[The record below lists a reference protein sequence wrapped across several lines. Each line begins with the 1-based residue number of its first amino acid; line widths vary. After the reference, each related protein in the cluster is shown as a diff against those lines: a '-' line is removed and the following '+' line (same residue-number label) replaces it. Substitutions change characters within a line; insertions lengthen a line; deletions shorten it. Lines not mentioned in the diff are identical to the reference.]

1 MLLIVGALIVLGS
14 VGGGYVLSH
23 GYLPMLWQP
32 FEMIIICGA
41 ALGGF
46 IISNNTHTL
55 VQVMKSIP
63 GLLTGS
69 GMNRSFYLSLLTLQY
84 DLFTKIRKEGVIAI
98 EEDIEEP
105 DQSPIFNA
113 YPDIMKHTTLVEF
126 LCDYMR
132 LISSGNMQAHELES
146 LMDAE
151 IETIQHE
158 LEEPSHA
165 VTSVADALPGFGI
178 VAAVLGITIT
188 MRDIAAPPEVL
199 GLHIAAALVGTFL
212 GILLS
217 YGFVG
222 PMGIAMKNEAYE
234 KLKAFECIKASLIAN
249 MNGLAPQMSVEFGRK
264 MLFSSVRPGFNELE
278 EYIRSPR

>member
-1 MLLIVGALIVLGS
+1 MLLIVGSLIVLVS

-46 IISNNTHTL
+46 IISNNKHTL
-55 VQVMKSIP
+55 IEVFKSLP
-63 GLLTGS
+63 GLLTGT
-69 GMNRSFYLSLLTLQY
+69 GFNRAFYLDLLSLQY

-105 DQSPIFNA
+105 EQSPIFA
-113 YPDIMKHTTLVEF
+113 GYPAVTKHTELVEF

-151 IETIQHE
+151 LETLQHE
-158 LEEPSHA
+158 LEEPAHA

-222 PMGIAMKNEAYE
+222 PMGIAMKNEAHE
-234 KLKAFECIKASLIAN
+234 KIKAFECIKAALIAN

-264 MLFSSVRPGFNELE
+264 MLFTSVRPSFNELE
-278 EYIRSPR
+278 EHVRSR

>member
-1 MLLIVGALIVLGS
+1 MLLIVGSLIVLVS

-32 FEMIIICGA
+32 YEMIIICGA

-46 IISNNTHTL
+46 IISNSKHTL
-55 VQVMKSIP
+55 VEVFKSIP
-63 GLLTGS
+63 GLLSGS
-69 GMNRSFYLSLLTLQY
+69 GFNRGFYLDLLSLQY

-105 DQSPIFNA
+105 DQSPIFTG
-113 YPDIMKHTTLVEF
+113 YPAVTKHTELVEF

-151 IETIQHE
+151 LETLQHE
-158 LEEPSHA
+158 MEEPAHA

-222 PMGIAMKNEAYE
+222 PMAIAMKNEAHE
-234 KLKAFECIKASLIAN
+234 KIKAFECVKASLIAN
-249 MNGLAPQMSVEFGRK
+249 MSGLAPQMAVEFGRK
-264 MLFSSVRPGFNELE
+264 MIFTSVRPSFSELE
-278 EYIRSPR
+278 EHVRSR

>member
-1 MLLIVGALIVLGS
+1 MFLIIGSLIVLAS

-32 FEMIIICGA
+32 YEMIIICGA

-46 IISNNTHTL
+46 VISNNKHTL
-55 VQVMKSIP
+55 VEVFKAIP
-63 GLLTGS
+63 KLITGS
-69 GMNRSFYLSLLTLQY
+69 GLNKALFMDLLSLMY
-84 DLFTKIRKEGVIAI
+84 DLFTKIRKEGVIAV
-98 EEDIEEP
+98 EADIEEP
-105 DQSPIFNA
+105 DQSPIFA
-113 YPDIMKHTTLVEF
+113 GYPAVFKHTVLVEF
-126 LCDYMR
+126 ICDYMR

-151 IETIQHE
+151 IETLQHE
-158 LEEPSHA
+158 LEEPAHA

-188 MRDIAAPPEVL
+188 MRDISAPPEVL
-199 GLHIAAALVGTFL
+199 GMHIAAALVGTFL

-222 PMGIAMKNEAYE
+222 PTGVAMKNEAHE
-234 KLKAFECIKASLIAN
+234 KIKAFECVKACLIAN
-249 MNGLAPQMSVEFGRK
+249 MNGLPPQMAVEFGRK
-264 MLFSSVRPGFNELE
+264 MLFSSVRPSFNELE
-278 EYIRSPR
+278 EHVRSR

>member
-55 VQVMKSIP
+55 MQVMKSLP

-69 GMNRSFYLSLLTLQY
+69 GMNRDFYLSLLTLQY

-249 MNGLAPQMSVEFGRK
+249 MNGLAPQMAVEFGRK

>member
-1 MLLIVGALIVLGS
+1 MLLIIGALIVLGS

-32 FEMIIICGA
+32 FEMLIICGA

-46 IISNNTHTL
+46 IIANNPHTL
-55 VQVMKSIP
+55 KQVFRSLP
-63 GLLTGS
+63 GLLSGA
-69 GMNRSFYLSLLTLQY
+69 GMNRGFYLSLLALQY
-84 DLFTKIRKEGVIAI
+84 DLFSKIRKEGVIAI

-105 DQSPIFNA
+105 DASPIFTG
-113 YPDIMKHTTLVEF
+113 YPDIMKHEQLVEF
-126 LCDYMR
+126 LCDYVR
-132 LISSGNMQAHELES
+132 LISSGNMQPHELES

-151 IETIQHE
+151 IETLQHE
-158 LEEPSHA
+158 LEEPAHA
-165 VTSVADALPGFGI
+165 VTNVADALPGFGI

-212 GILLS
+212 GILMS

-222 PMGIAMKNEAYE
+222 PMAIAMKNEAYE
-234 KLKAFECIKASLIAN
+234 KLKAFECVKASLIAN

-264 MLFSSVRPGFNELE
+264 MLFSSVRPSFNELE
-278 EYIRSPR
+278 EHLRSR

>member
-1 MLLIVGALIVLGS
+1 MLLIIGSLIVLAS

-32 FEMIIICGA
+32 YEMIIICGA
-41 ALGGF
+41 AFGAF
-46 IISNNTHTL
+46 VVSNSKHTIIEVL
-55 VQVMKSIP
+55 KSAPRMIA
-63 GLLTGS
+63 GSGYNRAFYLDLLT
-69 GMNRSFYLSLLTLQY
+69 MMH
-84 DLFTKIRKEGVIAI
+84 DLFSKIRKEGIIAI

-105 DQSPIFNA
+105 EQSPIFTA
-113 YPDIMKHTTLVEF
+113 YPAVTKHQDLVEF
-126 LCDYMR
+126 ICDYVR

-158 LEEPSHA
+158 LEEPAHA
-165 VTSVADALPGFGI
+165 VTNVGDALPGFGI

-188 MRDIAAPPEVL
+188 MKDIAAPPEVL

-222 PMGIAMKNEAYE
+222 PMGIAMKNEAHE
-234 KLKAFECIKASLIAN
+234 KIKAFESVKACLIAN
-249 MNGLAPQMSVEFGRK
+249 MNGLAPQMAVEFGRK
-264 MLFSSVRPGFNELE
+264 MLFSSVRPSFNELE
-278 EYIRSPR
+278 EHVRSR

>member
-1 MLLIVGALIVLGS
+1 MLLIIGSLIVLAS

-32 FEMIIICGA
+32 YEMIIICGA

-46 IISNNTHTL
+46 VISNSKHTL
-55 VQVMKSIP
+55 IEVFKSLPKLI
-63 GLLTGS
+63 TGS
-69 GMNRSFYLSLLTLQY
+69 GLNKALFMDLLSLMY
-84 DLFTKIRKEGVIAI
+84 DLFTKIRKEGVIAV
-98 EEDIEEP
+98 EADIEEP
-105 DQSPIFNA
+105 DQSPIFA
-113 YPDIMKHTTLVEF
+113 GYPAVFKHKVLIEF
-126 LCDYMR
+126 VCDYMR
-132 LISSGNMQAHELES
+132 LISSGNMQPHELES

-158 LEEPSHA
+158 LEEPAHA

-188 MRDIAAPPEVL
+188 MRDISAPPEVL
-199 GLHIAAALVGTFL
+199 GMHIAAALVGTFL

-222 PMGIAMKNEAYE
+222 PTAIAMKNEAHE
-234 KLKAFECIKASLIAN
+234 KVKAFECVKACLIAN
-249 MNGLAPQMSVEFGRK
+249 MNGLPPQMAVEFGRK
-264 MLFSSVRPGFNELE
+264 MLFSSVRPSFNELE
-278 EYIRSPR
+278 EHVRSR

>member
-1 MLLIVGALIVLGS
+1 MLLIIGSLIVLVS

-46 IISNNTHTL
+46 IISNSKHTL
-55 VQVMKSIP
+55 VQVFKSIP
-63 GLLTGS
+63 ALLTGS
-69 GMNRSFYLSLLTLQY
+69 GLNRGFFLDLLGLQY
-84 DLFTKIRKEGVIAI
+84 DLFSKIRKEGVIAI

-105 DQSPIFNA
+105 EQSPIFSG
-113 YPDIMKHTTLVEF
+113 YPAVMKHTELIEF
-126 LCDYMR
+126 FCDYMR

-151 IETIQHE
+151 IETIQYE
-158 LEEPSHA
+158 LEEPAHA

-188 MRDIAAPPEVL
+188 MKDISAPPEIL

-222 PMGIAMKNEAYE
+222 PMAVAMKNEAHE
-234 KLKAFECIKASLIAN
+234 RIKAFECVKASVIAN

-264 MLFSSVRPGFNELE
+264 MLFSSVRPSFNELE
-278 EYIRSPR
+278 EHVRSR